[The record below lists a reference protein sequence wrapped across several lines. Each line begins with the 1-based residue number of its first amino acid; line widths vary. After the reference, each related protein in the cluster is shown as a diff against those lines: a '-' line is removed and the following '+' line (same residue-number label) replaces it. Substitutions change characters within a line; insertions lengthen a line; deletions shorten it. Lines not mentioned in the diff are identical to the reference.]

1 MKTMYPTDSYLID
14 EDHVWHKSLDVVV
27 SDKDKA
33 ILRDLGKQIADIAML
48 PVQKERKSLWS
59 RMVTLQETR
68 PMIWM
73 CDICW
78 NEMAVEDELAM
89 QTSSQFCR
97 NIEEDL
103 RLILYRW
110 NHMPCDM
117 VVDPIVYAPLVF
129 TNSGFGI
136 IVEEDTLPTDAENA
150 VVSHQFHTQIKDE
163 DDIEKIT
170 TPQISFNAKK
180 SEENY
185 QAYCDIFDGILRV
198 GQRGVPG
205 IWYALWDK
213 LITWTGVQE
222 SLMDLVKRPA
232 YMHKLLDRLMTASLK
247 ALDQYEE
254 LNLLALN
261 NNNTRIGSGAY
272 GYTDELPQEDYT
284 PEHVRTKDIWGCA
297 ADQILGSVS
306 PKMHEEFAMQYDRKW
321 LSRFGLTHYGC
332 CEPVHNKID
341 MLRTIP
347 NLRRISISP
356 WTDLEQAAPQI
367 GGDYVLSIK
376 VNPGVLA
383 GDTWHPEIAR
393 EEIET
398 KMKIAKAHHCQAEV
412 IMKDISTVRYQPQR
426 LWEWAKIASEVAQQ
440 YA

>member
-1 MKTMYPTDSYLID
+1 METMYPTDSYLID
-14 EDHVWHKSLDVVV
+14 EDHVWHKALDVIVT
-27 SDKDKA
+27 DKDKA
-33 ILRDLGKQIADIAML
+33 ILRELGKQIEDIAML
-48 PVQKERKSLWS
+48 SIQQERETLWS
-59 RMVTLQETR
+59 RMINLQETR

-78 NEMAVEDELAM
+78 NEMAVGHELTL
-89 QTSSQFCR
+89 QTSSTFCR

-103 RLILYRW
+103 RSILYRW

-129 TNSGFGI
+129 INSGFGI
-136 IVEEDTLPTDAENA
+136 TVEEDTLETDTENA
-150 VVSHQFHTQIKDE
+150 VVSHQFHVQIKDE
-163 DDIEKIT
+163 NDIEKIT
-170 TPQISFNAKK
+170 TPRISYNAKK

-185 QAYCDIFDGILRV
+185 QAYCDIFDGILTV
-198 GQRGVPG
+198 EQRGVPG
-205 IWYALWDK
+205 LWYSLWDK

-222 SLMDLVKRPA
+222 SLLDLAMRPE
-232 YMHKLLDRLMTASLK
+232 YMHKLVDRLMTASLG

-272 GYTDELPQEDYT
+272 GYTEELPQEDYT
-284 PEHVRTKDIWGCA
+284 PEHVRTSDIWGCA
-297 ADQILGSVS
+297 ADQILGGVS
-306 PKMHEEFAMQYDRKW
+306 PKMHQEFAMHYNLKW

-332 CEPVHNKID
+332 CESVHNKID

-347 NLRRISISP
+347 NLRRVSISP
-356 WTDLEQAAPQI
+356 WTELEQAAAQI
-367 GGDYVLSIK
+367 HGDYVLSIK
-376 VNPGVLA
+376 VNPEILA
-383 GDTWHPEIAR
+383 RDAWHPELAR

-412 IMKDISTVRYQPQR
+412 IMKDISTVRYEPQR
-426 LWEWAKIASEVAQQ
+426 LWEWAKIASEVAQH